1 MVVAELM
8 RNKVRTVGISDT
20 LVDAIAAMLDAQ
32 VSALPVLD
40 THGKPVGVVTSREI
54 LRASLYGGGSR
65 GPDLIPIEEFIAPWP
80 PAVDPD
86 TAVDEA
92 ARMMSY
98 LDLKRLF
105 VVDGEALVGVVSQ
118 TDIVDAVATARCASS
133 T

>member
-1 MVVAELM
+1 
-8 RNKVRTVGISDT
+8 
-20 LVDAIAAMLDAQ
+20 MLDAQ

-54 LRASLYGGGSR
+54 LRASLHGGGPR
-65 GPDLIPIEEFIAPWP
+65 GPDLIPIEEFMAPWP
-80 PAVDPD
+80 PAVGRD

-105 VVDGEALVGVVSQ
+105 VVDGDALVGVVSQ
-118 TDIVDAVATARCASS
+118 TDIVDAVATARYASS